1 MPSPRLVPPL
11 ADDAV
16 TRGLVAIRQE
26 LRIDPGFPPEVLA
39 AARAA
44 AARPVGPGPERRDAT
59 EIPFVTI
66 DPAGSTDL
74 DQAYHAVR
82 HGRGC
87 RVHYAI
93 ADVAAFVDLDGPI
106 AAAALARGVTLY
118 APDERAPLY
127 PAPLGE
133 AAASLL
139 PDGPRPALVWTLE
152 LDADGALV
160 EARVERAVVR
170 SREQLSYAEAQRRID
185 AGTADEPL
193 QLLRRIG
200 ELRLAQE
207 AQRGAVSLALPE
219 QELVRVDGGYRLMFR
234 ATLPVERW
242 NAQISLLTGIAA
254 AGLMCRHGVG
264 LLRTLPPPTAE
275 TVATLRRA
283 AAVLHIDWPET
294 VTYAERVRTLDPH
307 EHRHAAFMHQAARL
321 FRGAGYVAF
330 DGTPPAAAQHAAIAS
345 TYAHV
350 TAPLRRVGDRY
361 ANDVVLALC
370 AGRPVPDGVLAALP
384 TLPSVLGRAQ
394 QRQGALDRAVIDF
407 SEAAALRDSI
417 GQVFDAAVVNL
428 DPRRA
433 VIEITDHAIVAE
445 IAPDGVRLGD
455 AVRVQLCH
463 ADDEERRLHFRLV
476 PGDGRGHGATAH
488 A

>member
-16 TRGLVAIRQE
+16 TRGLVAIRRE
-26 LRIDPGFPPEVLA
+26 LRIEPAFTPEVLD

-44 AARPVGPGPERRDAT
+44 GARTVGPGPGRRDAT
-59 EIPFVTI
+59 AIPFVTI

-74 DQAYHAVR
+74 DQAYHARR
-82 HGRGC
+82 HDDGY

-93 ADVAAFVDLDGPI
+93 ADVAAFVDLGGPI
-106 AAAALARGVTLY
+106 AAEALARGVTLY

-139 PDGPRPALVWTLE
+139 PDGVRPALLWTLD
-152 LDADGALV
+152 LDVDGSLV
-160 EARVERAVVR
+160 EARVERAAVR
-170 SREQLSYAEAQRRID
+170 SREQLTYAETQRRID

-219 QELVRVDGGYRLMFR
+219 QELVRVDGGYRLTFR

-264 LLRTLPPPTAE
+264 ILRTLPPPTAE

-283 AAVLHIDWPET
+283 ARVLRIDWPEAM
-294 VTYAERVRTLDPH
+294 TYAERVRTLDPG

-330 DGTPPAAAQHAAIAS
+330 DGAAPAASEHAAIAS
-345 TYAHV
+345 RYAHV

-361 ANDVVLALC
+361 ANEVVLALC
-370 AGRPVPDGVLAALP
+370 AGRPVPDDVRAALP
-384 TLPSVLGRAQ
+384 GLPSVLGRAQ

-407 SEAAALRDSI
+407 SEAFALRHSI
-417 GQVFDAAVVNL
+417 GRVFDAAVVNL
-428 DPRRA
+428 DQRRA

-445 IAPDGVRLGD
+445 IDPDGVRLGE
-455 AVRVQLCH
+455 AVRVQLVH

-476 PGDGRGHGATAH
+476 PRHGHGTAAH

>member
-26 LRIDPGFPPEVLA
+26 LRIDPAFPPEVLA

-44 AARPVGPGPERRDAT
+44 AARPVGAGPDRRDAT
-59 EIPFVTI
+59 DIAFVTI

-74 DQAYHAVR
+74 DQAYHAER
-82 HGRGC
+82 RGSGY

-93 ADVAAFVDLDGPI
+93 ADVAAFVDLGGPI
-106 AAAALARGVTLY
+106 ATEALARGVTLY

-139 PDGPRPALVWTLE
+139 PDGPRPALLWTLD

-160 EARVERAVVR
+160 EARVERGVVR

-219 QELVRVDGGYRLMFR
+219 QELARVDGGYCLTFR

-254 AGLMCRHGVG
+254 AGLMCRHRIG
-264 LLRTLPPPTAE
+264 LLRTLPPPTPE

-283 AAVLHIDWPET
+283 ARALHIDWPEAM
-294 VTYAERVRTLDPH
+294 TYAERVRTLDPG
-307 EHRHAAFMHQAARL
+307 ERRHAAFMHQAARL

-330 DGTPPAAAQHAAIAS
+330 DGTAPAAAEHAAIAS

-350 TAPLRRVGDRY
+350 TAPLRRLGDRY
-361 ANDVVLALC
+361 ANEVVLALC
-370 AGRPVPDGVLAALP
+370 AGRPVPDDVRAALP
-384 TLPSVLGRAQ
+384 GLPSVLGRAQ
-394 QRQGALDRAVIDF
+394 QRQSTLDRAVIDF
-407 SEAAALRDSI
+407 SEAFALRDSI

-433 VIEITDHAIVAE
+433 VIEIADQAIVAE
-445 IAPDGVRLGD
+445 IEPDGVRLGD
-455 AVRVQLCH
+455 DVRVQLVH

-476 PGDGRGHGATAH
+476 TGPGRPAEAH
-488 A
+488 P